1 MWASELMPPPPPG
14 MARDEDSRSPL
25 KQAVGQQQQQDYD
38 HQDHQALLPGDAS
51 STGQDQRHE
60 FDEETLVKLEA
71 AANALPFAL
80 LCDKFEMLEKEKWSA
95 DRKRECF
102 FDVKLRD
109 RLKKASHGPVS
120 LYPILKFL
128 LPEND
133 TRQGQYKLGV
143 RTMGDAIVKALG
155 LSTTTETA
163 QRITNFAGGDLYVRV
178 GLGWGGVCVCGWG
191 GGG

>member
-14 MARDEDSRSPL
+14 MARDADSPL

-38 HQDHQALLPGDAS
+38 RQDHQALLPGDAS

-80 LCDKFEMLEKEKWSA
+80 LCDKFEMLEETKKGTGGA
-95 DRKRECF
+95 DGKRARF
-102 FDVKLRD
+102 FDNHLRHQ
-109 RLKKASHGPVS
+109 LQKASKGPVS

-133 TRQGQYKLGV
+133 TRQGQYKLQC
-143 RTMGDAIVKALG
+143 RSMGDLIIKALG
-155 LSTTTETA
+155 LSVTSETA
-163 QRITNFAGGDLYVRV
+163 QRVTNFAEGDRYVPDVGGE
-178 GLGWGGVCVCGWG
+178 GGS
-191 GGG
+191 

>member
-14 MARDEDSRSPL
+14 MDLDRDDDSRSPL
-25 KQAVGQQQQQDYD
+25 KQAGGQQPD
-38 HQDHQALLPGDAS
+38 HHYHHEEYHALLPGDAA

-80 LCDKFEMLEKEKWSA
+80 LCDKFEKLEDAKKGTGGA
-95 DRKRECF
+95 DGKRARF
-102 FDVKLRD
+102 FDGVLRD
-109 RLKKASHGPVS
+109 RLKKASDGPVS

-133 TRQGQYKLGV
+133 TRQGQYKLKC

-155 LSTTTETA
+155 LSATSETA
-163 QRITNFAGGDLYVRV
+163 QRITNFAGGDLYVQ
-178 GLGWGGVCVCGWG
+178 GCGCMRG
-191 GGG
+191 